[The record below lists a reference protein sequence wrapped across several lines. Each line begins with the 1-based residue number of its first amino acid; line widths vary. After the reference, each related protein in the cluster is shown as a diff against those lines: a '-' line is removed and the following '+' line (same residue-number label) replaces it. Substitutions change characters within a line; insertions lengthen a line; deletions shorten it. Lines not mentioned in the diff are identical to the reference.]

1 MKKNYGLNLKKELAD
16 RKPEDYQLGG
26 TKKECVA
33 LIPNEVR
40 QLYLPEGELQNIG
53 EEKMDCVSR
62 GFNNNLEAKFN
73 YLLRNNLIPQTHLE
87 FLQKN
92 GYITPKGIEFSDA
105 FVAINSQTTREGNSL
120 IAPIDAIHHSG
131 LVPKSLLPQFPAFEE
146 YHNPMR
152 ITQAILNLGLEFL
165 TYFSINYERVKEAE
179 FKEFLKKDMIVLGGF
194 AWPEAV
200 NGVYPKTGND
210 FNHCYL
216 DFSLPCYM
224 AFDNYEEGSGDFIK
238 KLAEDYDQTD
248 FGYRTIVSLK
258 ELKKKQKEQ
267 SWWQEL
273 WEFLWS

>member
-73 YLLRNNLIPQTHLE
+73 YLLRNNLI
-87 FLQKN
+87 
-92 GYITPKGIEFSDA
+92 
-105 FVAINSQTTREGNSL
+105 SQTTREGNSL